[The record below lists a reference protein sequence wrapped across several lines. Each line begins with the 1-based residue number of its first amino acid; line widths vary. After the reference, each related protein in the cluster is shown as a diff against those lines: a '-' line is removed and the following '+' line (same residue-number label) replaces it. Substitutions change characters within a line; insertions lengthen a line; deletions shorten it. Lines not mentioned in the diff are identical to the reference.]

1 MANTY
6 TKIAT
11 ATVGVGGAVS
21 MDFISIPATYTDLV
35 IKISARTNRV
45 GQSVDSLKL
54 TFNGATT
61 SFSNRGVGADTNAGT
76 CFSFTNGGS
85 ASIEDSVFTAATNAT
100 ASTFGSGEIYIPNYA
115 GSNNKTTSADSGSEN
130 NAVQAYMLMTAGQWA
145 SSAAITSIK
154 LAPLGGTLI
163 NEYSTATL
171 YGISKS

>member
-6 TKIAT
+6 VKIAT

-21 MDFISIPATYTDLV
+21 MDFTSIPATYTDLL
-35 IKISARTNRV
+35 IKITARTNRV

-61 SFSNRGVGADTNAGT
+61 SFSNRGLGADTNAGT
-76 CFSFTNGGS
+76 AFSFTNGGS
-85 ASIEDSVFTAATNAT
+85 ASIEDSVFVPATNAT
-100 ASTFGSGEIYIPNYA
+100 SGVFGSGEIYIPNYA
-115 GSNNKTTSADSGSEN
+115 GSSNKSTFGDSGSEN
-130 NAVQAYMLMTAGQWA
+130 NAVQAYMLFTAGLWA

-163 NEYSTATL
+163 NQYSTATL
-171 YGISKS
+171 YGILKN